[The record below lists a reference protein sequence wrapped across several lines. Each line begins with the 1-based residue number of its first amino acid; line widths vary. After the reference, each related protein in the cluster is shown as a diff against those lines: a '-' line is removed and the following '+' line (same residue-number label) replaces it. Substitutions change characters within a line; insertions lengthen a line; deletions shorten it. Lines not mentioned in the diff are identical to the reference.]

1 MKLSDQKY
9 EETQQYAHNQVKKLN
24 PRLKSENPI
33 AEDESKG
40 TVGETEEEEEEE
52 EEEGLRLI
60 AAARTETITTTMNTH
75 PRETVLDMI
84 ETVFLRSDSKEFDKS
99 NLGWEKQK

>member
-9 EETQQYAHNQVKKLN
+9 EETQQYAHNHVKKLN
-24 PRLKSENPI
+24 PRLISENPI

-40 TVGETEEEEEEE
+40 TVGESEE

-60 AAARTETITTTMNTH
+60 APARTETITTTMNTH

-84 ETVFLRSDSKEFDKS
+84 ETVVLRSDSTEFDKS